1 MKKGQS
7 VIEYAVLVAIVA
19 AAFIAMSVYI
29 NRAVNSRLHDLEI
42 ETNPPV
48 YVRE

>member
-1 MKKGQS
+1 M
-7 VIEYAVLVAIVA
+7 IEYAVLVATVA

-29 NRAVNSRLHDLEI
+29 NRAVNNKLHDLEV

-48 YVRE
+48 FVRE